1 MKSKKSAL
9 LSLCVLAL
17 LSIFIIRPHAE
28 VSIPNGP
35 VSLTN
40 PDGQSMILERYNLRV
55 AVNGP
60 LSLTEMEMV
69 FRNPENRVME
79 GRFLYMLPPG
89 ATISRF
95 AKDVNGK
102 LMEGEVVEKLRA
114 QSIYTEILQSMR
126 VPALLET
133 DQGNRFSARV
143 FPIPANGTVTL
154 LLGFS
159 QQLPAKDGERKV
171 RVPLAGMPKIGEF
184 KVNVVVNELPGEQLI
199 SSDFFGKIEPSTGNP
214 YHLGGDFGRDYLP
227 QKDLDLTFKTASTAP
242 TVRATKAGNF
252 QMLTFRAEFDGILK
266 KIDNTS
272 DWSFY
277 FDTSASNA
285 DDEARHLS
293 AINELLTGMV
303 PVLREKDTIFSAYAF
318 DVGVKEIMKPTSMN
332 TDGGGP
338 LMPRVVTALRA
349 RHALGAT
356 NLVAVLKQIGEQAR
370 AAKNPTRFVLVSDG
384 IATLGAREARDV
396 VAALGDWPKNA
407 TLHALVLGNKQDEK
421 MLTAIVDKTNGRVV
435 TLPFSE
441 NMPQSVAKAI
451 ADLEMPL
458 GVSFEFYDEGASW
471 IYPKTFRDIRPG
483 NEVVVFS
490 ELKNGAPSK
499 PGVAW
504 KESAFH
510 GLKAHGEDL
519 KVNPAELP
527 DFAPLLQ
534 REAYRAYLDHLEK
547 LEQSETD
554 AGKRAEIHKQRVE
567 TSVKNRVLCPLT
579 SLLVL
584 ETEND
589 YRRFGIERTSLAD
602 VMIVGANGIELRK
615 RSPDEVPAPRV
626 ATRGEG
632 KGAAFKQKKSD
643 NADKDVAKDEKAGA
657 PKPEAA
663 KAAADGGEVEEARK
677 ELADGAATV
686 RQGGARRARELSEG
700 GGGGGVEHEQLRRLE
715 ESNGAPADD
724 RIGRGADPGA
734 PHPFGGRNAPTA
746 GAAPS
751 TAAPGTPPPAP
762 VANAVAGEPRNR
774 DAARADAPAERRA
787 LAANAAAAAP
797 EQQAQ
802 QNALQAGKRQAPDWT
817 NQFGAMPREDELNAL
832 RSQVQAQPRNRN
844 LRNLYA
850 DALYKSKQWD
860 SLQGQVFE
868 WLPFDPENPQV
879 FEYLGK
885 SAAGL
890 NDPELALRAYTSI
903 AEVAPNRAALLSRA
917 GWLLLAT
924 KKYEMAEEMFH
935 EALKNRQDDCN
946 IYRGLAMSFWLR
958 KDYEKAAS
966 TLEDALKKP
975 FNPRYGDVKRVMSE
989 ELGYIFRAWM
999 NSGGAAETLTE
1010 RAKHDNVDL
1019 KRNDTFRATLCWETD
1034 ASDVDLHVV
1043 DPNGEE
1049 CFYSHKMNASGL
1061 ELYSDQTQGLGP
1073 EVVRCEKAMTGTYHV
1088 GVNYFSAGA
1097 MGVSRGIVVI
1107 MQPKDGI
1114 VENPEILPF
1123 CLVSGGPDMRHLG
1136 AAKY

>member
-1 MKSKKSAL
+1 MYSKKSAIL
-9 LSLCVLAL
+9 TLAVLAL
-17 LSIFIIRPHAE
+17 LSFFVIRPSAD
-28 VSIPNGP
+28 VAMPSGP

-60 LSLTEMEMV
+60 LQLTEMEMI

-114 QSIYTEILQSMR
+114 QSIYTEILHTMR
-126 VPALLET
+126 DPALLET

-143 FPIPANGTVTL
+143 FPIPANGVVTL
-154 LLGFS
+154 LLGYS

-184 KVNVVVNELPGEQLI
+184 KANVVINELPGEKLI
-199 SSDFFGKIEPSTGNP
+199 ASEFFGRIEPQSGNP
-214 YHLGGDFGRDYLP
+214 YRLGGDFGRDYLP
-227 QKDLDLTFKTASTAP
+227 QKDLDLTFKTAETAP
-242 TVRATKAGNF
+242 AVRATKAGNF
-252 QMLTFRAEFDGILK
+252 QMLTFRAQFDNILK
-266 KIDNTS
+266 KIDNSS
-272 DWSFY
+272 DWVFY

-285 DDEARHLS
+285 DNEARNLA
-293 AINELLTGMV
+293 AINEVLNGMV
-303 PVLREKDTIFSAYAF
+303 PTLREKDNLFSAYAF
-318 DVGVKEIMKPTSMN
+318 DVTTKEILPPTSMN
-332 TDGGGP
+332 SKDGGP
-338 LMPRVVTALRA
+338 LMPKVVTALRA

-356 NLVAVLKQIGEQAR
+356 NLAATLKQIGEQAR
-370 AAKNPTRFVLVSDG
+370 AAKKPTRFVLVSDG
-384 IATLGAREARDV
+384 IATLGARESRDV
-396 VAALGDWPKNA
+396 VAALGDWPETA
-407 TLHALVLGNKQDEK
+407 TLHALVIGNKQDEK
-421 MLTAIVDKTNGRVV
+421 MLNAIVDKTQGRVI
-435 TLPFSE
+435 TLPFTE
-441 NMPQSVAKAI
+441 NLPQQVAKAI

-458 GVSFEFYDEGASW
+458 GVSFEFYDEGAAW

-504 KESAFH
+504 KESKFH

-519 KVNPAELP
+519 KATPADVP

-547 LEQSETD
+547 LEQTETD
-554 AGKRAEIHKQRVE
+554 AGKRAEIHKQRIE

-615 RSPDEVPAPRV
+615 RAPDEVPAPRV
-626 ATRGEG
+626 AANRGEG
-632 KGAAFKQKKSD
+632 KGEAQKRKKSD
-643 NADKDVAKDEKAGA
+643 DADKSAPAKEAAEKAAAA
-657 PKPEAA
+657 PKPEA
-663 KAAADGGEVEEARK
+663 KAAAGEEAVEALDALK
-677 ELADGAATV
+677 DAAPADGAA
-686 RQGGARRARELSEG
+686 RQRFGGARQPARDEAG
-700 GGGGGVEHEQLRRLE
+700 AEQLRRLE
-715 ESNGAPADD
+715 ETSADD
-724 RIGRGADPGA
+724 RIGGGGGQSGGRGAHPFAANGA
-734 PHPFGGRNAPTA
+734 PAAT
-746 GAAPS
+746 AAP
-751 TAAPGTPPPAP
+751 APEHDAPGTPPPAP
-762 VANAVAGEPRNR
+762 AVR
-774 DAARADAPAERRA
+774 DPEARRSNNDARADAPAERRA
-787 LAANAAAAAP
+787 LAAVAAPLQQAQSGKAAAP
-797 EQQAQ
+797 EWSKQ
-802 QNALQAGKRQAPDWT
+802 LGFVP
-817 NQFGAMPREDELNAL
+817 PEDQMNAL
-832 RSQVQAQPRNRN
+832 RAAVQASPRDRN
-844 LRNLYA
+844 LRNGYA
-850 DALYKSKQWD
+850 DALFKAKQWD

-903 AEVAPNRAALLSRA
+903 AEVAPNRAALLSRS
-917 GWLLLAT
+917 GWLLLST
-924 KKYEMAEEMFH
+924 KKYEMAEEMFR

-946 IYRGLAMSFWLR
+946 IYRGLALSFWLR
-958 KDYEKAAS
+958 KDYEKAVG
-966 TLEDALKKP
+966 TLEDALKKS

-999 NSGGAAETLTE
+999 NSGGNAESLTE
-1010 RAKHDNVDL
+1010 RAKHANVDL

-1049 CFYSHKMNASGL
+1049 CFYSHKNNASGL

-1073 EVVRCEKAMTGTYHV
+1073 EVVRCEKAITGTYHV

-1114 VENPEILPF
+1114 VENMEIVPF
-1123 CLVSGGPDMRHLG
+1123 CLVPGGPDMRHLG